1 MLLVVFMKKN
11 VDIEW
16 NIKTHDKIAKRY
28 ARDHGE
34 IYNEI
39 EQRRLRQKLQDAIF
53 YIKTGSKR
61 KIAFDFGS
69 GAGNLTSHLSEL
81 GCNVIAGDVSQEFL
95 DLIAS
100 KSYKTIVQ
108 TIKLNGIDISN
119 VSDQSVDMVAT
130 YSVLHHIPDYLS
142 ILKEFMRVLKPGG
155 VAFIDHEPS
164 EGFWTEDPVYAF
176 FQKEIKCNVRQDFSK
191 YFILT
196 NYFDWLVR
204 RFINPKYHREGDI
217 HVFKDDH
224 IEWIK
229 IVDELMIL
237 GGSVIHE
244 EDYLLYN
251 KKYDIDIYNKYANI
265 ISDYHLLVVRKNG

>member
-1 MLLVVFMKKN
+1 MLFVVFMKRN

-28 ARDHGE
+28 ARNHGE

-53 YIKTGSKR
+53 AINTDSKR
-61 KIAFDFGS
+61 KIALDFGS
-69 GAGNLTSHLSEL
+69 GAGNLTYHLSEL
-81 GCNVIAGDVSQEFL
+81 GCDVIAGDVSQGFL
-95 DLIAS
+95 DLISS

-108 TIKLNGIDISN
+108 TIKLNGVDISN

-155 VAFIDHEPS
+155 VVFIDHEPS
-164 EGFWTEDPVYAF
+164 EGFWTGDPVYSF
-176 FQKEIKCNVRQDFSK
+176 FQNEIKYNVRQNISK
-191 YFILT
+191 YFVVN
-196 NYFDWLVR
+196 NYFDWLIR

-217 HVFKDDH
+217 HVFEDDH
-224 IEWIK
+224 IEWIM
-229 IVDELMIL
+229 IVDELMRL
-237 GGSVIHE
+237 GGSVIQE

-251 KKYDIDIYNKYANI
+251 KKYDINIYNKYANRT
-265 ISDYHLLVVRKNG
+265 SDYHLLIARK

>member
-1 MLLVVFMKKN
+1 MLLVVFMKRN

-28 ARDHGE
+28 ALNHGE

-39 EQRRLRQKLQDAIF
+39 EQRRLRQELQDAIF
-53 YIKTGSKR
+53 AINTNSNR
-61 KIAFDFGS
+61 KIALDFGS

-81 GCNVIAGDVSQEFL
+81 GCDVIAGDVSQGFL

-155 VAFIDHEPS
+155 VVFIDHEPS
-164 EGFWTEDPVYAF
+164 EGFWTGDPVYSS
-176 FQKEIKCNVRQDFSK
+176 FQKEIKYIVKQNISK
-191 YFILT
+191 YFVFT
-196 NYFDWLVR
+196 NYFDWLIR

-217 HVFKDDH
+217 HVFEDDH

-229 IVDELMIL
+229 IVDELNRL
-237 GGSVIHE
+237 GGSVIQE
-244 EDYLLYN
+244 KDYLLYN
-251 KKYDIDIYNKYANI
+251 KKYNIDIYNKYANRT
-265 ISDYHLLVVRKNG
+265 SDYHLLVVRKNG